1 MQTTQKKGN
10 QYPSDPYSKKFQ
22 QQQLTHIS
30 LYIKDKAESPKN
42 SPAILQAPALAPWT
56 YQPNLKRQTE
66 STTYV
71 TNNQLDKFFWY
82 ANKTICSFTK
92 NKRDS
97 N

>member
-42 SPAILQAPALAPWT
+42 SPAILQAPALAP
-56 YQPNLKRQTE
+56 
-66 STTYV
+66 
-71 TNNQLDKFFWY
+71 
-82 ANKTICSFTK
+82 
-92 NKRDS
+92 
-97 N
+97 